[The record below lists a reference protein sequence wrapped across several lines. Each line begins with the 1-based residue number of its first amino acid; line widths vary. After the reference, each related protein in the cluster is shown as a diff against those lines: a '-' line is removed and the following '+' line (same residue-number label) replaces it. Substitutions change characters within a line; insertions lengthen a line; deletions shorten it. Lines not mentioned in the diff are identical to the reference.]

1 MKYLIFAGWC
11 GERANQAGVPNP
23 ITARAD
29 LPGGSLELPPRSCP
43 PTGSLGGGGDATA
56 PPTRAATTPQTLCGG
71 PLRPGP
77 FQWRAACR
85 LADQFSPAP
94 SAFLTPRPP
103 PAGRRATAEP
113 LHRHRLHSLC
123 ATRAYSQSYTRTS
136 RTPLRRRAVTLPLRT
151 YVVVALTCRLHVRH
165 VLSLSFSP
173 TLPSPPS
180 SLPPPRSSH
189 FPTSHPPWR
198 L

>member
-123 ATRAYSQSYTRTS
+123 ATRANSQSYTRIS
-136 RTPLRRRAVTLPLRT
+136 GTPLRRPRSDLAPTSSSHRPV
-151 YVVVALTCRLHVRH
+151 CRLHARH

-173 TLPSPPS
+173 ASPLPPS

-189 FPTSHPPWR
+189 LPISHPPWR
-198 L
+198 S